1 MQPRQNLES
10 KNRRLKL
17 KKTDLTKTLYS
28 RQIKFESLVVQFK
41 LLVSLMDTQNIEIQW
56 SLFKISL
63 IKKINIKKKA
73 NK

>member
-1 MQPRQNLES
+1 LQPRQNLES

-41 LLVSLMDTQNIEIQW
+41 LLVSLMDTQNIEIQ
-56 SLFKISL
+56 
-63 IKKINIKKKA
+63 
-73 NK
+73 